1 MFFMGVRR
9 RISKEID
16 NVVEY
21 YLRNYRKMVIIPII
35 FIIFFASFIGYYY
48 HVHGE
53 PVNEGISLAGGTNI
67 IVNTN
72 HSISAT
78 FIASSLGS
86 ELKQAVTVSVV
97 KAPFSNS
104 ITGYSVTVGKDV
116 NSTQLQTALSNIL
129 KIPVN
134 SKDSSI
140 NFVSST
146 LAQSSLYS
154 SIILLGIAFVL
165 VAAVSL
171 FYFRSVWQAFSNI
184 VSIISDIINIV
195 GVLDIIGFSFSTA
208 SIAGILMIMGYS
220 ADRNII
226 LATNILKREEASM
239 RYRLTKTI
247 KTSLTM
253 DAAALVTFIVLF
265 VGTTNSTLHEIA
277 IILIIGVI
285 FDDFT
290 VWILNGST
298 QLFGLHYK
306 EAEVQKAKI

>member
-1 MFFMGVRR
+1 MSVR
-9 RISKEID
+9 SKINKIVD

-21 YLRNYRKMVIIPII
+21 YLQNYRKMVFIPII
-35 FIIFFASFIGYYY
+35 FIIIFASSIGYYY

-53 PVNEGISLAGGTNI
+53 LVNEGISLAGGTS
-67 IVNTN
+67 IVVSTN
-72 HSISAT
+72 QSVSPT
-78 FIASSLGS
+78 LIASSLGTD
-86 ELKQAVTVSVV
+86 LKQPATVSVIT
-97 KAPFSNS
+97 APFTNK
-104 ITGYSVTVGKDV
+104 ITGYSITVGNNV
-116 NSTQLQTALSNIL
+116 NTTVLESDISKVLN
-129 KIPVN
+129 IPVN
-134 SKDSSI
+134 SADSSVDL
-140 NFVSST
+140 VSAT

-154 SIILLGIAFVL
+154 SLILLGIAFIL

-171 FYFRSVWQAFSNI
+171 FYFRSMWQAFSNI
-184 VSIISDIINIV
+184 ISIIADIINII

-239 RYRLTKTI
+239 KYRLAKTI

-253 DAAALVTFIVLF
+253 DAAALVTFIILF
-265 VGTTNSTLHEIA
+265 LGTTNSTLQDIA

-298 QLFGLHYK
+298 QLYGMKYK
-306 EAEVQKAKI
+306 EAVKA

>member
-1 MFFMGVRR
+1 MDIRNKV
-9 RISKEID
+9 SKTID
-16 NVVEY
+16 NVVDY
-21 YLRNYRKMVIIPII
+21 YLRNYRKMIFIPII
-35 FIIFFASFIGYYY
+35 FVIFFASFIGYYY

-53 PVNEGISLAGGTNI
+53 IVNEGISLAGGTNI
-67 IVNTN
+67 IISTN
-72 HSISAT
+72 QSISPT
-78 FIASSLGS
+78 LIASSLGTD
-86 ELKQAVTVSVV
+86 LKQAVTVSVV
-97 KAPFSNS
+97 KAPFTNT
-104 ITGYSVTVGKDV
+104 ITGYSITVGKNV
-116 NSTQLQTALSNIL
+116 NTTLLESSLSTIL

-134 SKDSSI
+134 GKDSSI
-140 NFVSST
+140 DYVSAT

-154 SIILLGIAFVL
+154 SFILLGIAFIL

-171 FYFRSVWQAFSNI
+171 FYFRSVWQAFSNVI
-184 VSIISDIINIV
+184 SIISDIINIV

-239 RYRLTKTI
+239 RYRLTRTI

-253 DAAALVTFIVLF
+253 DAAALVTFLILF
-265 VGTTNSTLHEIA
+265 LGTTNSTLHEIA

-298 QLFGLHYK
+298 QLYGLKYK
-306 EAEVQKAKI
+306 EVEKQPAKA

>member
-1 MFFMGVRR
+1 MGIRNKV
-9 RISKEID
+9 SKTID
-16 NVVEY
+16 NVVDY
-21 YLRNYRKMVIIPII
+21 YLRNYRKMIFIPII
-35 FIIFFASFIGYYY
+35 FVIFFASFIGYYY

-53 PVNEGISLAGGTNI
+53 IVNEGISLAGGTNI
-67 IVNTN
+67 IISTN
-72 HSISAT
+72 QSISPT
-78 FIASSLGS
+78 LIASSLGTD
-86 ELKQAVTVSVV
+86 LKQAVTVSVV
-97 KAPFSNS
+97 KAPFTNT
-104 ITGYSVTVGKDV
+104 ITGYSITVGKNV
-116 NSTQLQTALSNIL
+116 NTTLLESSLSKIL

-134 SKDSSI
+134 GKDSSI
-140 NFVSST
+140 DYVSAT

-154 SIILLGIAFVL
+154 SFILLGIAFIL

-171 FYFRSVWQAFSNI
+171 FYFRSVWQAFSNVI
-184 VSIISDIINIV
+184 SIISDIINIV

-253 DAAALVTFIVLF
+253 DAAALVTFLILF
-265 VGTTNSTLHEIA
+265 LGTTNSTLHEIA

-298 QLFGLHYK
+298 QLYGLKYK
-306 EAEVQKAKI
+306 EVEKQPAKA

>member
-1 MFFMGVRR
+1 MSVR
-9 RISKEID
+9 SKINKIVD

-21 YLRNYRKMVIIPII
+21 YLQNYRKMIFIPII
-35 FIIFFASFIGYYY
+35 FIIIFASSIGYYY

-53 PVNEGISLAGGTNI
+53 LVNEGISLAGGTS
-67 IVNTN
+67 IVVSTN
-72 HSISAT
+72 QSVSPT
-78 FIASSLGS
+78 LIASSLGTD
-86 ELKQAVTVSVV
+86 LKQPATVSVIT
-97 KAPFSNS
+97 APFTNK
-104 ITGYSVTVGKDV
+104 ITGYSITVGNNV
-116 NSTQLQTALSNIL
+116 NTTVLESDISKVLN
-129 KIPVN
+129 IPVN
-134 SKDSSI
+134 SADSSVDL
-140 NFVSST
+140 VSAT

-154 SIILLGIAFVL
+154 SLILLGIAFIL

-171 FYFRSVWQAFSNI
+171 FYFRSMWQAFSNI
-184 VSIISDIINIV
+184 ISIIADIINII

-239 RYRLTKTI
+239 KYRLAKTI

-253 DAAALVTFIVLF
+253 DAAALVTFIILF
-265 VGTTNSTLHEIA
+265 LGTTNSTLQDIA

-298 QLFGLHYK
+298 QLYGMKYK
-306 EAEVQKAKI
+306 EAVKA

>member
-1 MFFMGVRR
+1 MGIRNKV
-9 RISKEID
+9 SKTID

-21 YLRNYRKMVIIPII
+21 YLKNYRKMIFIPII
-35 FIIFFASFIGYYY
+35 FVIFFASFIGYYY
-48 HVHGE
+48 HVHGQI
-53 PVNEGISLAGGTNI
+53 VNEGISLAGGTNI
-67 IVNTN
+67 VISTN
-72 HSISAT
+72 QSISPT
-78 FIASSLGS
+78 LIASSLGTD
-86 ELKQAVTVSVV
+86 LKQSVTVSVV
-97 KAPFSNS
+97 KAPFTNT
-104 ITGYSVTVGKDV
+104 ITGYSITVGKNV
-116 NSTQLQTALSNIL
+116 NTTLLENSISSIL

-134 SKDSSI
+134 SKDSSVD
-140 NFVSST
+140 FVSAT

-154 SIILLGIAFVL
+154 SLILLGIAFVL

-171 FYFRSVWQAFSNI
+171 FYFRSMWQAFSNVI
-184 VSIISDIINIV
+184 SIISDVINIV

-239 RYRLTKTI
+239 HYRLAKTI

-253 DAAALVTFIVLF
+253 DAAALVTFLILF
-265 VGTTNSTLHEIA
+265 LGTTNSTLHEIA

-298 QLFGLHYK
+298 QLYGLKFK
-306 EAEVQKAKI
+306 EVEKQVAKV

>member
-1 MFFMGVRR
+1 MGIRNKV
-9 RISKEID
+9 SKTID
-16 NVVEY
+16 NVVDY
-21 YLRNYRKMVIIPII
+21 YLRNYRKMIFIPII
-35 FIIFFASFIGYYY
+35 FVIFFASFIGYYY

-53 PVNEGISLAGGTNI
+53 IVNEGISLAGGTNI
-67 IVNTN
+67 IISTN
-72 HSISAT
+72 QSVSPT
-78 FIASSLGS
+78 LIASSLGTD
-86 ELKQAVTVSVV
+86 LKQAVTVSVV
-97 KAPFSNS
+97 KAPFTNT
-104 ITGYSVTVGKDV
+104 ITGYSITVGKNV
-116 NSTQLQTALSNIL
+116 NTTLLESSLSKIL

-134 SKDSSI
+134 GKDSSI
-140 NFVSST
+140 DYVSAT

-154 SIILLGIAFVL
+154 SFILLGIAFIL

-171 FYFRSVWQAFSNI
+171 FYFRSVWQAFSNVI
-184 VSIISDIINIV
+184 SIISDIINIV

-239 RYRLTKTI
+239 RYRLTRTI

-253 DAAALVTFIVLF
+253 DAAALVTFLILF
-265 VGTTNSTLHEIA
+265 LGTTNSTLHEIA

-298 QLFGLHYK
+298 QLYGLKYK
-306 EAEVQKAKI
+306 EVEKQPAKA